1 MWNVAEQIQV
11 EFFVDISGST
21 FGEKK
26 EVFVPFVKQVFSAL
40 QCCDVSCRF
49 FCYGDHIIDETN
61 PEVSNDVPYINM
73 NFDFQ
78 GTHLIEAI
86 QSVAKIVSKSKSK
99 LFHIFFIITD
109 ELNPKWVE
117 QCKQLATKNKNQ
129 IFFDIVFVTNEYFEF
144 GKSSQLAVSLIENPK
159 KDENL
164 RPYYK
169 KLVDTVAERFTIR
182 GKWISGDFSLEQL
195 IGRVASFRYHQ
206 EEKLNVTKEK
216 TELSILLKKKAN
228 LIQSM
233 NWDLPP
239 HTMGIPKNSPPYL
252 STTSETITKF
262 LLLTQSNQSEEDI
275 EDFFEKA
282 TIHFDSNLR
291 FEREID
297 KEVPFEVQ
305 DQARA
310 AWNEFLAKHQ
320 TSVISLTN
328 CFQTYV
334 FNQVERRHW
343 NKSDK
348 GTRIYLEGW
357 WRSLFDPQY
366 TKVFLKKASQ
376 DVTTYN
382 ISIIL
387 DTSASMQYKGGKLR
401 QAIAV
406 SLLCALEKLKLI
418 THTRVFAFKK
428 TLTLLK
434 DYGQSLDPKV
444 KATILQNLSFGGVC
458 SASPSAALIE
468 IFKLMKETS
477 NKFFFHSF

>member
-262 LLLTQSNQSEEDI
+262 L
-275 EDFFEKA
+275 
-282 TIHFDSNLR
+282 
-291 FEREID
+291 
-297 KEVPFEVQ
+297 
-305 DQARA
+305 
-310 AWNEFLAKHQ
+310 
-320 TSVISLTN
+320 
-328 CFQTYV
+328 
-334 FNQVERRHW
+334 
-343 NKSDK
+343 
-348 GTRIYLEGW
+348 
-357 WRSLFDPQY
+357 
-366 TKVFLKKASQ
+366 
-376 DVTTYN
+376 
-382 ISIIL
+382 
-387 DTSASMQYKGGKLR
+387 
-401 QAIAV
+401 
-406 SLLCALEKLKLI
+406 
-418 THTRVFAFKK
+418 
-428 TLTLLK
+428 
-434 DYGQSLDPKV
+434 
-444 KATILQNLSFGGVC
+444 
-458 SASPSAALIE
+458 
-468 IFKLMKETS
+468 
-477 NKFFFHSF
+477 